1 MAIEYYLK
9 LDGIKG
15 EAQTKGKENQIHVLA
30 WSWGAHQQGTTQ
42 FGGGSGAGRVDMGDV
57 TVTHPVDAA
66 SPLLMQA
73 CCSGKHFDS
82 AVLVGRKVG
91 GTALDFLTIT
101 LSEVFITS
109 VSLGGSD
116 GGDEMPREQVT
127 LSFATVDYSY
137 QPQGKDG
144 AKAGGAIDMKWD
156 NVKQA

>member
-1 MAIEYYLK
+1 MAVDYYLK
-9 LDGIKG
+9 MDGIKG
-15 EAQTKGKENQIHVLA
+15 EAQTKGKENQINVLA

-42 FGGGSGAGRVDMGDV
+42 FGGGSGAGRVDMGDLQI
-57 TVTHPVDAA
+57 THPVDAS

-101 LSEVFITS
+101 LSQVFITS
-109 VSLGGSD
+109 VSLGGSH
-116 GGDEMPREQVT
+116 GGDEMPTENVT
-127 LSFATVDYSY
+127 LSFGSVDYSY

>member
-1 MAIEYYLK
+1 MAVDYYLK
-9 LDGIKG
+9 MDGVKG
-15 EAQTKGKENQIHVLA
+15 ESQTKGKENQINVVA
-30 WSWGAHQQGTTQ
+30 WSWGALQQGTTQ

-57 TVTHPVDAA
+57 HITHAVDAA
-66 SPLLMQA
+66 SPILMQA
-73 CCSGKHFDS
+73 CCSGKHFPT

-101 LSEVFITS
+101 LNEVFITS
-109 VSLGGSD
+109 VSMGGSE

-127 LSFATVDYSY
+127 LAFASVDYSY